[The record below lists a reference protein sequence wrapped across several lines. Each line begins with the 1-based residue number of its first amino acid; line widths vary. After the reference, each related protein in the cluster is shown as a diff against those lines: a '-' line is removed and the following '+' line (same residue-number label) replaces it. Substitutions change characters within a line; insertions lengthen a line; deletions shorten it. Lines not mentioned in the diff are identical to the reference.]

1 MKKQKRNRILGAL
14 ALTLCLCLAL
24 SVMGMGFA
32 KWQTTVTA
40 GGNVSAAGTWD
51 LAVTAAD
58 LKVSSGVAVQLPSS
72 GSLIRTGQ
80 KEDWEIAGRLTDA
93 YTWLEDST
101 KVGTQSDREPAS
113 YDAIFYA
120 VNTEDF
126 DLSSISYEKGEAIKA
141 DASTLHLS
149 DYLNLYYRYYGE
161 KADFGSERMAETAEI
176 VVNGFLRD
184 VAALL
189 QAQYPDSW
197 QQYAVA
203 AIGPSDQSRYVIAM
217 VKAEETEQP
226 VATVENGTVSYAD
239 VTFGLPGA
247 WAAYTL
253 TVTNQG
259 TVNANLAGAVIAL
272 ETETPE
278 QLTLTKPELSDE
290 TLAPGQSCTLTF
302 VIQVPEDYEGEL
314 NAAGRLTVTLP
325 YGQDTVEPAP
335 SAGHI
340 HP

>member
-1 MKKQKRNRILGAL
+1 MKKSGKLGAA
-14 ALTLCLCLAL
+14 ALLLCGTLAL
-24 SVMGMGFA
+24 SAMGMGFT
-32 KWQTTVTA
+32 KWQTTITA
-40 GGNVSAAGTWD
+40 GGTVSAAGIWN

-58 LKVSSGVAVQLPSS
+58 LKVSSGASVQGSSS
-72 GSLIRTGQ
+72 GSLTRTGQ
-80 KEDWEIAGRLTDA
+80 KEDWEIAGRLTDS
-93 YTWLEDST
+93 YTWLEDSI

-120 VNTEDF
+120 VNMENF

-141 DASTLHLS
+141 DESTLHLS

-176 VVNGFLRD
+176 VVSGFLRD
-184 VAALL
+184 TAALL

-197 QQYAVA
+197 QQYAVVA
-203 AIGPSDQSRYVIAM
+203 VGPSDQSRYVIAT
-217 VKAEETEQP
+217 VKAEETEQSA
-226 VATVENGTVSYAD
+226 ATMENGTVSYAD

-272 ETETPE
+272 ETKTPE
-278 QLTLTKPELSDE
+278 QLTLTKPELSDG

-302 VIQVPEDYEGEL
+302 VIQVPKDYEGEL

-335 SAGHI
+335 GVGHT
-340 HP
+340 HG